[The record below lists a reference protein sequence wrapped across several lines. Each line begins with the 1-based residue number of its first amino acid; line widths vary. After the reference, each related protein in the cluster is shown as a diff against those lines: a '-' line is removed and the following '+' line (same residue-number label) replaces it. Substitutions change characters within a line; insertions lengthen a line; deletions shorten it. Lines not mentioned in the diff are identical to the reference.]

1 MTPPRPEDNGV
12 APKGKRRGVRRE
24 PGSLG
29 AALKQSVGPLMRQ
42 FRKFTAMRECLNV
55 LPDEILEA
63 KLAVPFDVRRAPS
76 PGAGAGDLDDVN
88 TMYFYVASKTVK
100 SVLERQKRRLIKA
113 INERLEFAFVE
124 EFRYEEVSAQKIERQ
139 LNILALTP
147 D

>member
-1 MTPPRPEDNGV
+1 MIPPRPEDNGEQ
-12 APKGKRRGVRRE
+12 PSGKRRGGRRE

-42 FRKFTAMRECLNV
+42 FRKFTAMRVCLEV
-55 LPDEILEA
+55 LPKEIMDA

-76 PGAGAGDLDDVN
+76 LDSAGGLDDVN

-100 SVLERQKRRLIKA
+100 SVLERRKRRLIKA
-113 INERLEFAFVE
+113 VNERLEFAFVE
-124 EFRYEEVSAQKIERQ
+124 EVRYEEVSAQKIERQ